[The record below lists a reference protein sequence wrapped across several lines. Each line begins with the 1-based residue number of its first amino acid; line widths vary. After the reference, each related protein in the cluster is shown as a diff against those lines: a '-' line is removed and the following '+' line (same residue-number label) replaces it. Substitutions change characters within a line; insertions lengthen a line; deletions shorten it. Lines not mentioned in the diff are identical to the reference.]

1 MFPRRSFLT
10 LGNTADTRVHGGSA
24 AVNRGADCVQLLV
37 PALRART
44 RSWTGHRGPHNQ
56 TAFACEAHGAGQHR
70 DYTQRN
76 EMEDRPIT
84 IYKYENFNVRS
95 LLNLKGQSLYFGSP
109 REFND
114 PYDCAI
120 NATVA
125 APSNEQIEIVKQHY
139 LSDPTVSLGIKRQF
153 ESMPFEML
161 KQQLINGANMFIN
174 DAREKFL
181 SNRGV
186 TCFSERNDDLLMWA
200 HYGGQYK
207 GFCLAFDTSKEPFSK
222 LRKVEYVETIPQIDI
237 VDFTVNKNHNKLLD
251 DLLCTKS
258 ISGNMKKSGAQS
270 IRLLALHLVMKL
282 IHFRVSILALI

>member
-1 MFPRRSFLT
+1 
-10 LGNTADTRVHGGSA
+10 
-24 AVNRGADCVQLLV
+24 
-37 PALRART
+37 
-44 RSWTGHRGPHNQ
+44 
-56 TAFACEAHGAGQHR
+56 
-70 DYTQRN
+70 
-76 EMEDRPIT
+76 MEDRPVT

-95 LLNLKGQSLYFGSP
+95 LLNLKAQSLYFGSP

-125 APSNEQIEIVKQHY
+125 APSNEQIEIVKQYY
-139 LSDPTVSLGIKRQF
+139 LSDPTVSSGIKKQF

-251 DLLCTKS
+251 DLFCTKS
-258 ISGNMKKSGAQS
+258 ISWRYEKEWRAIHSVARTSFGYEADTLQGIYFGPDIDRQ
-270 IRLLALHLVMKL
+270 ALEIICL
-282 IHFRVSILALI
+282 IIQGQNPNAKFYEGKRSDKEFKIEFNSFTYTSYSEAKREGMV